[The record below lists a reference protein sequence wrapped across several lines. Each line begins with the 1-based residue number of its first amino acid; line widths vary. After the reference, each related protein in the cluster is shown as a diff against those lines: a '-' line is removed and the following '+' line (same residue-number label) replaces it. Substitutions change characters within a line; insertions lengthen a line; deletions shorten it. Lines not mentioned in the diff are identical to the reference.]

1 MELKQIAIEKDNN
14 DDLKSF
20 KSRFV
25 NNDNEIY
32 LDGNSLGK
40 LPVVT
45 ENDLITAVKN
55 EWGQNLISSWNDNWL
70 KMSEKINFK
79 MSKLINSDNDEVL
92 VGESTSVNLYKIL
105 YCLLDSNQYKKNLV
119 TDCLNFPSDNYII
132 EGLKDHTEKK
142 EITILNYNN
151 NLSCNIDILKKSIQ
165 ENPGIYCLS
174 LVTYKSSFLYPIKEL
189 NEFAENNKSI
199 IVWDCSHAIGV
210 VNIDVKDSKTKAAI
224 GCTYKFLNSG
234 PGSPSFLYVS
244 KDILNHLQNPIKG
257 WFGHSKPFDFENKY
271 KPADNINKFNAGT
284 PSVLSLIPVN
294 TGLDLVL
301 EAGIMNIR
309 NKSIELGEYLIKI
322 ITIELNKFDVK
333 ITSPIESKSRG
344 SHITIQHKE
353 AWKIC
358 KLLIEGGNNRKRI
371 IPDFR
376 PENNIRLGFSPLYV
390 SFIDLYETVIAIKDI
405 LENKEYLK
413 IDDSKP
419 EVT

>member
-25 NNDNEIY
+25 NNENEIY

-119 TDCLNFPSDNYII
+119 TDCLNFPSDNYIV
-132 EGLKDHTEKK
+132 EGLKDYTEKK

-189 NEFAENNKSI
+189 NEFAKNNKSI

-210 VNIDVKDSKTKAAI
+210 VDIDVKDSKTKAAI

-301 EAGIMNIR
+301 EAGITNIR

-322 ITIELNKFDVK
+322 INIELNKFDVK

-344 SHITIQHKE
+344 SHITIQHNE

-358 KLLIEGGNNRKRI
+358 KLLIKGDKNRKRI

>member
-1 MELKQIAIEKDNN
+1 MELKQVAIEKDNN

-25 NNDNEIY
+25 NNENEIY

-55 EWGQNLISSWNDNWL
+55 EWGQNLIRSWNDNWL
-70 KMSEKINFK
+70 KISEKINFK

-105 YCLLDSNQYKKNLV
+105 YCLLNSNQYKKNLV

-142 EITILNYNN
+142 EITIINYNN
-151 NLSCNIDILKKSIQ
+151 NLSCNIDLLKKSIQ

-210 VNIDVKDSKTKAAI
+210 VDIDVKHSKTKAAI

-234 PGSPSFLYVS
+234 PGSPAFLYVS

-257 WFGHSKPFDFENKY
+257 WFGHSKPFDFEKKY
-271 KPADNINKFNAGT
+271 RPADNINKFNSGT
-284 PSVLSLIPVN
+284 PSILSLIPVN
-294 TGLDLVL
+294 IGLDLVL

-322 ITIELNKFDVK
+322 INIELNKFDVK
-333 ITSPIESKSRG
+333 IISPIESKSRG

-358 KLLIEGGNNRKRI
+358 KLLIKGDNKRKRI

-390 SFIDLYETVIAIKDI
+390 SFIDLYETVIAIRDI

>member
-1 MELKQIAIEKDNN
+1 MD
-14 DDLKSF
+14 
-20 KSRFV
+20 
-25 NNDNEIY
+25 
-32 LDGNSLGK
+32 
-40 LPVVT
+40 
-45 ENDLITAVKN
+45 
-55 EWGQNLISSWNDNWL
+55 
-70 KMSEKINFK
+70 
-79 MSKLINSDNDEVL
+79 
-92 VGESTSVNLYKIL
+92 
-105 YCLLDSNQYKKNLV
+105 
-119 TDCLNFPSDNYII
+119 
-132 EGLKDHTEKK
+132 
-142 EITILNYNN
+142 
-151 NLSCNIDILKKSIQ
+151 
-165 ENPGIYCLS
+165 
-174 LVTYKSSFLYPIKEL
+174 
-189 NEFAENNKSI
+189 
-199 IVWDCSHAIGV
+199 
-210 VNIDVKDSKTKAAI
+210 IDVKDSKTKAAI

-301 EAGIMNIR
+301 EAGITNIR
-309 NKSIELGEYLIKI
+309 NKSIDLGEYLIKI
-322 ITIELNKFDVK
+322 INIELNKFDVK

-358 KLLIEGGNNRKRI
+358 KLLIKGDKNRKRI

-376 PENNIRLGFSPLYV
+376 PKNNIRLGFSPLYV

>member
-25 NNDNEIY
+25 NNENEIY

-132 EGLKDHTEKK
+132 EGLKDYTEKK

-210 VNIDVKDSKTKAAI
+210 VDIDVKDSKTKAAI

-301 EAGIMNIR
+301 EAGITNIR

-322 ITIELNKFDVK
+322 INIELNKFDVK

-358 KLLIEGGNNRKRI
+358 KLLIKGDKNRKRI

-405 LENKEYLK
+405 LGNKEYLK

>member
-199 IVWDCSHAIGV
+199 VVWDCSHAIGV

-322 ITIELNKFDVK
+322 INIELNKFDVK

-358 KLLIEGGNNRKRI
+358 KLLIKGGKNRKRI

-405 LENKEYLK
+405 LKNKEYLK

>member
-25 NNDNEIY
+25 NNENEIY

-45 ENDLITAVKN
+45 ENDLIIAVKN

-151 NLSCNIDILKKSIQ
+151 NFSCNIDILKKSIQ

-210 VNIDVKDSKTKAAI
+210 VDIDVKDSKTKAAI

-271 KPADNINKFNAGT
+271 KPADNINKFNSGT

-294 TGLDLVL
+294 TGLDLIL
-301 EAGIMNIR
+301 EAGITNIR

-322 ITIELNKFDVK
+322 INIELNKFDVK

-344 SHITIQHKE
+344 SHITIQHNE

-358 KLLIEGGNNRKRI
+358 KLLIKGDKKRKII

-413 IDDSKP
+413 IDNSKP

>member
-151 NLSCNIDILKKSIQ
+151 NLGCNIDILKKSIQ

-322 ITIELNKFDVK
+322 INIELNKFDVK

>member
-1 MELKQIAIEKDNN
+1 K
-14 DDLKSF
+14 
-20 KSRFV
+20 
-25 NNDNEIY
+25 
-32 LDGNSLGK
+32 
-40 LPVVT
+40 
-45 ENDLITAVKN
+45 
-55 EWGQNLISSWNDNWL
+55 IS
-70 KMSEKINFK
+70 FK

-105 YCLLDSNQYKKNLV
+105 YSLLNSCQFKKNLV
-119 TDCLNFPSDNYII
+119 TDCLNFPSDIYII
-132 EGLKDHTEKK
+132 EGLKEYTEKK
-142 EITILNYNN
+142 EITVINYGN
-151 NLSCNIDILKKSIQ
+151 NLSCNINILKKSIK

-189 NEFAENNKSI
+189 NEFAEKNKSI

-210 VNIDVKDSKTKAAI
+210 IDIDVKASKTKAAI
-224 GCTYKFLNSG
+224 GCTYKFLNGG

-244 KDILNHLQNPIKG
+244 NNLLSHMQNPVKG
-257 WFGHSKPFDFENKY
+257 WFGHLKPFDFENKY
-271 KPADNINKFNAGT
+271 EPAKNINKFKAGT
-284 PSVLSLIPVN
+284 PAVLSLVPVN
-294 TGLDLVL
+294 NGLDLVL
-301 EAGIMNIR
+301 EAGIKNIR

-322 ITIELNKFDVK
+322 INIELNKFDVK

-358 KLLIEGGNNRKRI
+358 KLLVKGDKNRKKI

-376 PENNIRLGFSPLYV
+376 PENNIRLGYSPLYV
-390 SFIDLYETVIAIKDI
+390 SFIDLYETVITIKEI

-413 IDDSKP
+413 IDDSKS

>member
-1 MELKQIAIEKDNN
+1 MELKQVAIEKDNN

-25 NNDNEIY
+25 NNENEIY

-119 TDCLNFPSDNYII
+119 TDCLNFPSDNYIV
-132 EGLKDHTEKK
+132 EGLKDYTEKK

-151 NLSCNIDILKKSIQ
+151 NLSCNIDLLKKSIQ

-199 IVWDCSHAIGV
+199 VVWDCSHAIGV

-301 EAGIMNIR
+301 EAGITNIR

-322 ITIELNKFDVK
+322 INIELNKFDVK

-344 SHITIQHKE
+344 SHITIQHNE

-358 KLLIEGGNNRKRI
+358 KLLIKGDKNRKRI

-405 LENKEYLK
+405 LGNKEYLK

>member
-1 MELKQIAIEKDNN
+1 MELKQVAIEKDNN

-25 NNDNEIY
+25 NNENEIY

-119 TDCLNFPSDNYII
+119 TDCLNFPSDNYIV
-132 EGLKDHTEKK
+132 EGLKDYTEKK

-210 VNIDVKDSKTKAAI
+210 VDIDVKDSKTKAAI

-301 EAGIMNIR
+301 EAGITNIR

-322 ITIELNKFDVK
+322 INIELNKFDVK

-344 SHITIQHKE
+344 SHITIQHNE

-358 KLLIEGGNNRKRI
+358 KLLIKGDKNRKRI

>member
-301 EAGIMNIR
+301 EAGITNIR
-309 NKSIELGEYLIKI
+309 NKSIELGKYLIKI
-322 ITIELNKFDVK
+322 INIELNKFDVK

>member
-25 NNDNEIY
+25 NNENEIY

-55 EWGQNLISSWNDNWL
+55 EWGQNLIRSWNDNWL

-119 TDCLNFPSDNYII
+119 TDCLNFPSDNYIV
-132 EGLKDHTEKK
+132 EGLKDYTEKK

-151 NLSCNIDILKKSIQ
+151 NLSCNIDLLKKSIQ

-210 VNIDVKDSKTKAAI
+210 VDIDVKDSKTKAAI

-309 NKSIELGEYLIKI
+309 NKSIELGKYLIKI
-322 ITIELNKFDVK
+322 INIELNKFDVK

-358 KLLIEGGNNRKRI
+358 KLLIKGDKNRKRI

-376 PENNIRLGFSPLYV
+376 PKNNIRLGFSPLYV
-390 SFIDLYETVIAIKDI
+390 SFIDLYETVMAIKDI

>member
-1 MELKQIAIEKDNN
+1 MELKQVAIEKDNN

-25 NNDNEIY
+25 NNENEIY

-105 YCLLDSNQYKKNLV
+105 YCLLYSNQYKKNLV
-119 TDCLNFPSDNYII
+119 TDCLNFPSDNYIV

-210 VNIDVKDSKTKAAI
+210 VDIDVKDSKTKAAI

-301 EAGIMNIR
+301 EAGITNIR

-322 ITIELNKFDVK
+322 INIELNKFDVK

-344 SHITIQHKE
+344 SHITIQHNE

-358 KLLIEGGNNRKRI
+358 KLLIKGDKNRKRI

>member
-199 IVWDCSHAIGV
+199 VVWDCSHAIGV

-322 ITIELNKFDVK
+322 INIELNKFDVK

>member
-25 NNDNEIY
+25 NNENEIY

-119 TDCLNFPSDNYII
+119 TDCLNFPSDNYIV
-132 EGLKDHTEKK
+132 EGLKDYTEKK

-210 VNIDVKDSKTKAAI
+210 VDIDVKDSKTKAAI

-301 EAGIMNIR
+301 EAGITNIR

-322 ITIELNKFDVK
+322 INIELNKFDVK

-344 SHITIQHKE
+344 SHITIQHNE

-358 KLLIEGGNNRKRI
+358 KLLIKGDKNRKRI

-376 PENNIRLGFSPLYV
+376 PKNNIRLGFSPLYV

>member
-25 NNDNEIY
+25 NNENEIY

-105 YCLLDSNQYKKNLV
+105 YCLLYSNQYKKNLV

>member
-119 TDCLNFPSDNYII
+119 TDCLNFPSDNYIV
-132 EGLKDHTEKK
+132 EGLKDYTEKK

-151 NLSCNIDILKKSIQ
+151 NLSCNIDLLKKSIQ

-210 VNIDVKDSKTKAAI
+210 VDIDVKDSKTKAAI

-322 ITIELNKFDVK
+322 INIELNKFDVK

>member
-1 MELKQIAIEKDNN
+1 MELKQVAIEKDNN

-25 NNDNEIY
+25 NNENEIY

-92 VGESTSVNLYKIL
+92 VGESTSVNLYKML

-189 NEFAENNKSI
+189 NEFAKNNKSI

-210 VNIDVKDSKTKAAI
+210 VDIDVKDSKTKAAI

-301 EAGIMNIR
+301 EAGITNIR

-322 ITIELNKFDVK
+322 INIELNKFDVK

-344 SHITIQHKE
+344 SHITIQHNE

-358 KLLIEGGNNRKRI
+358 KLLIKGDKNRKRI

-405 LENKEYLK
+405 LGNKEYLK

>member
-25 NNDNEIY
+25 NNENEIY

-119 TDCLNFPSDNYII
+119 TDCLNFPSDNYIV
-132 EGLKDHTEKK
+132 EGLKDYTEKK

-189 NEFAENNKSI
+189 NEFAKNNKSI

-210 VNIDVKDSKTKAAI
+210 VDIDVKDSKTKAAI

-301 EAGIMNIR
+301 EAGITNIR

-322 ITIELNKFDVK
+322 INIELNKFDVK

-344 SHITIQHKE
+344 SHITIQHNE

-358 KLLIEGGNNRKRI
+358 KLLIKGDKNRKRI

-376 PENNIRLGFSPLYV
+376 PKNNIRLGFSPLYV

>member
-25 NNDNEIY
+25 NNENEIY

-119 TDCLNFPSDNYII
+119 TDCLNFPSDNYIV
-132 EGLKDHTEKK
+132 EGLKDYTEKK

-151 NLSCNIDILKKSIQ
+151 NLSCNIDLLKKSIQ

-210 VNIDVKDSKTKAAI
+210 VDIDVKDSKTKAAI

-322 ITIELNKFDVK
+322 INIELNKFDVK

>member
-25 NNDNEIY
+25 NNENEIY

-189 NEFAENNKSI
+189 NEFAKNNKSI

-210 VNIDVKDSKTKAAI
+210 VDIDVKDSKTKAAI

-301 EAGIMNIR
+301 EAGITNIR

-322 ITIELNKFDVK
+322 INIELNKFDVK

-344 SHITIQHKE
+344 SHITIQHNE

-358 KLLIEGGNNRKRI
+358 KLLIKGDKNRKRI

-376 PENNIRLGFSPLYV
+376 PKNNIRLGFSHLYV

-405 LENKEYLK
+405 LGNKEYLK

>member
-1 MELKQIAIEKDNN
+1 MELKQVAIEKDNN

-25 NNDNEIY
+25 NNENEIY

-210 VNIDVKDSKTKAAI
+210 VDIDVKDCKTKAAI

-234 PGSPSFLYVS
+234 PGAPSFLYVS

-301 EAGIMNIR
+301 EAGITNIR

-322 ITIELNKFDVK
+322 INIELNKFDVK

-344 SHITIQHKE
+344 SHITIQHNE

-358 KLLIEGGNNRKRI
+358 KLLIKGDKNRKRI

-376 PENNIRLGFSPLYV
+376 PEKNIRLGFSPLYV

-405 LENKEYLK
+405 LGNKEYLK

>member
-25 NNDNEIY
+25 NNENEIY

-119 TDCLNFPSDNYII
+119 TDCLNFPSDNYIV
-132 EGLKDHTEKK
+132 EGLKDYTEKK

-210 VNIDVKDSKTKAAI
+210 VDIDVKDSKTKAAI

-301 EAGIMNIR
+301 EAGITNIR

-322 ITIELNKFDVK
+322 INIELNKFDVK

-344 SHITIQHKE
+344 SHITIQHNE

-358 KLLIEGGNNRKRI
+358 KLLIKGDKNRKRI

>member
-1 MELKQIAIEKDNN
+1 MELKHIAIEKDNN

-151 NLSCNIDILKKSIQ
+151 NLSCNIDLLKKSIQ

-322 ITIELNKFDVK
+322 INIELNKFDVK

>member
-25 NNDNEIY
+25 NNENEIY

-45 ENDLITAVKN
+45 ENDLISAVKN
-55 EWGQNLISSWNDNWL
+55 EWGQNLIRSWNDNWL
-70 KMSEKINFK
+70 KISEKINFK

-105 YCLLDSNQYKKNLV
+105 YCLLNSNQYKKNLV

-132 EGLKDHTEKK
+132 EGLKDYTEKK

-151 NLSCNIDILKKSIQ
+151 LSCNIDLLKKSIQ
-165 ENPGIYCLS
+165 ENQGIYCLS

-210 VNIDVKDSKTKAAI
+210 VDIDVKDSKTKAAI

-257 WFGHSKPFDFENKY
+257 WFGHSKPFNFENKY

-322 ITIELNKFDVK
+322 INIELNKFDVK

-358 KLLIEGGNNRKRI
+358 KLLIKGDKNRKRI

-376 PENNIRLGFSPLYV
+376 PKNNIRLGFSPLYV
-390 SFIDLYETVIAIKDI
+390 SFIDLYETIIAIKDI

>member
-25 NNDNEIY
+25 NNENEIY

-105 YCLLDSNQYKKNLV
+105 YCLLDSNQYNKNLV

-132 EGLKDHTEKK
+132 EGLKDYTEKK
-142 EITILNYNN
+142 EIIILNYN
-151 NLSCNIDILKKSIQ
+151 NLSCNIDVLKKSIQ

-210 VNIDVKDSKTKAAI
+210 IDIDVKDSKTKAAI

-234 PGSPSFLYVS
+234 PGSPSFLYLS
-244 KDILNHLQNPIKG
+244 KEILNHLQNPIKG

-322 ITIELNKFDVK
+322 INIELNKFDVK

-358 KLLIEGGNNRKRI
+358 KLLIKGDKKRKRI

-390 SFIDLYETVIAIKDI
+390 SFIDLYETVIAIRDI

>member
-105 YCLLDSNQYKKNLV
+105 YCLLYSNQYKKNLV

-199 IVWDCSHAIGV
+199 IVWDYSHAIGV
-210 VNIDVKDSKTKAAI
+210 VDIDVKDSKTKAAI

-322 ITIELNKFDVK
+322 INIELNKFDVK

>member
-45 ENDLITAVKN
+45 ENDLISAVKN

-199 IVWDCSHAIGV
+199 VVWDCSHAIGV

-322 ITIELNKFDVK
+322 INIELNKFDVK

>member
-234 PGSPSFLYVS
+234 PGSPSFLYIS

-294 TGLDLVL
+294 TGLDLIL

-358 KLLIEGGNNRKRI
+358 KLLIEGGKNRKRI

>member
-25 NNDNEIY
+25 NNENEIY

-210 VNIDVKDSKTKAAI
+210 VDIDVKDSKTKAAI

-301 EAGIMNIR
+301 EAGITNIR

-322 ITIELNKFDVK
+322 INIELNKFDVK

-358 KLLIEGGNNRKRI
+358 KLLIKGDKNRKRI

-376 PENNIRLGFSPLYV
+376 PKNNIRLGFSPLYV

>member
-25 NNDNEIY
+25 NNENEIY

-210 VNIDVKDSKTKAAI
+210 VDIDVKDSKTKAAI

-322 ITIELNKFDVK
+322 INIELNKFDVK

>member
-25 NNDNEIY
+25 NNENEIY

-79 MSKLINSDNDEVL
+79 MSKLINSNNDEVL

-119 TDCLNFPSDNYII
+119 TDCLNFPSDNYIV
-132 EGLKDHTEKK
+132 EGLKDYTEKK

-151 NLSCNIDILKKSIQ
+151 NLSCNIDLLKKSIQ

-189 NEFAENNKSI
+189 NEFAKNNKSI

-210 VNIDVKDSKTKAAI
+210 VDIDVKDSKTKAAI

-301 EAGIMNIR
+301 EAGITNIR

-322 ITIELNKFDVK
+322 INIELNKFDVK

-344 SHITIQHKE
+344 SHITIQHNE

-358 KLLIEGGNNRKRI
+358 KLLIKGDKNRKRI

-376 PENNIRLGFSPLYV
+376 PKNNIRLGFSPLYV

-405 LENKEYLK
+405 LGNKEYLK

>member
-25 NNDNEIY
+25 NNENEIY

-132 EGLKDHTEKK
+132 EGLKDYTEKK

-189 NEFAENNKSI
+189 NEFAKNNKSI

-210 VNIDVKDSKTKAAI
+210 VDIDVKDSKTKAAI

-301 EAGIMNIR
+301 EAGITNIR

-322 ITIELNKFDVK
+322 INIELNKFDVK

-358 KLLIEGGNNRKRI
+358 KLLIKGDKNRKRI

-405 LENKEYLK
+405 LGNKEYLK